1 MRISVSDANPSDE
14 GDVWT
19 VLSFAGELDLAVAPQ
34 VRSTVAE
41 LIAAGRARLVWDLE
55 QVTFMD
61 STVLGVLVYTM
72 RQSESAGGGLRL
84 AGTGTQVL
92 RLLRITGM
100 DGVVE
105 MFPDTATATSASA
118 ARLS

>member
-1 MRISVSDANPSDE
+1 MRISVSDPTPS
-14 GDVWT
+14 GTGNTWT
-19 VLSFAGELDLAVAPQ
+19 VLAFAGELDLAVAPQ

-41 LIAAGRARLVWDLE
+41 LVAAGRVRLVWDLE

-72 RQSESAGGGLRL
+72 RQAEAHDGALRL
-84 AGTGTQVL
+84 AGTGAQVL

-105 MFPDTATATSASA
+105 MFPDVDTATSVPT
-118 ARLS
+118 ARLR